1 MAMRSAR
8 EVPWIAQSIAVAAP
22 YLHGGANSIEKMNA
36 WRQIF
41 SLPGYQAHFLPPEEE
56 NTFMTLTGTRARV
69 TAYMLSASGIA
80 VQPKDVQEKIIA
92 QIGEV
97 LDRGEGLV
105 WIDKEKG
112 EFEQPFGTNVVVMRR
127 KE

>member
-1 MAMRSAR
+1 MF
-8 EVPWIAQSIAVAAP
+8 
-22 YLHGGANSIEKMNA
+22 IEKMNA

-56 NTFMTLTGTRARV
+56 NTLMTLTGTRARV

-80 VQPKDVQEKIIA
+80 GQPKDVQEKIIA
-92 QIGEV
+92 QIDEV

-112 EFEQPFGTNVVVMRR
+112 EFEQSFGINVVVMRR